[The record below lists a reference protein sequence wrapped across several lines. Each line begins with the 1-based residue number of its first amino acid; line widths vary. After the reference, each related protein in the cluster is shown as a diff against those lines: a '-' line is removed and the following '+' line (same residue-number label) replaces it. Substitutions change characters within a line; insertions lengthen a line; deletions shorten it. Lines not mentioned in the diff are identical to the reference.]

1 VLTFGIFPNK
11 RKERVGTILEW
22 LIHYL
27 QNDRQNKILMPTDAA
42 VALGYPELACDRETL
57 KNKIAIAISLGGDGT
72 LLNTVREVADA
83 GVPVCGVN
91 MGQLGFLAEI
101 ETAKLSADMDR
112 IINGDYFV
120 EERLM
125 LSTIVK
131 RQQEVVQVCP
141 SINDVVISRSGFSR
155 MLKLNVFIDNE
166 LTANYPAD
174 GLIVAT
180 STGSTG
186 YSLSAGGPIVNP
198 KLKVIVLTPICPHI
212 INSRSLIIAEDEEVK
227 ITLEAAHK
235 DIALTVD
242 GQSYVSLLPDDVI
255 IVRKS
260 SVRARFIRFYN
271 KSYYQKLR
279 NKLRRGDDQ

>member
-1 VLTFGIFPNK
+1 MLTLGIFPNT
-11 RKERVGTILEW
+11 RKERVDTVLEW
-22 LIHYL
+22 LVGYL
-27 QNDRQNKILMPTDAA
+27 QKHRQTKILLPEDAA

-57 KNKIAIAISLGGDGT
+57 KSKITLAISLGGDGT
-72 LLNTVREVADA
+72 LLNTVREVAGADVA
-83 GVPVCGVN
+83 VCGVN
-91 MGQLGFLAEI
+91 MGRLGFLAEI
-101 ETAKLSADMDR
+101 EMAELREAMDR
-112 IINGDYFV
+112 IISGAYFV
-120 EERLM
+120 EDRLM
-125 LSTIVK
+125 LNTVVK
-131 RQQEVVQVCP
+131 RQQEIIQVSP
-141 SINDVVISRSGFSR
+141 AINDVVISRSGFSR
-155 MLKLNVFIDNE
+155 MLKLNVFINDE

-198 KLKVIVLTPICPHI
+198 KLPVILLTPICPHI

-227 ITLEAAHK
+227 ISLEATHK

-242 GQSYVSLLPDDVI
+242 GQSYIRLAPDDI
-255 IVRKS
+255 IIIRKS
-260 SVRARFIRFYN
+260 AIKAKFIRFYN